1 MRVKPGRCLL
11 RQLLD
16 KRKLSNQWLAE
27 QTGLSE
33 QKISNYVNG
42 HTKMGYGVAVSIAL
56 TLGVH
61 AEDLYEFNKVKIR

>member
-16 KRKLSNQWLAE
+16 HRKLSNAWLAE
-27 QTGLSE
+27 QTGLAE
-33 QKISNYVNG
+33 QKISNYITG
-42 HTKMGYGVAVSIAL
+42 HARMGYATAVSIAL

-61 AEDLYEFNKVKIR
+61 AEDLYENKRVK

>member
-11 RQLLD
+11 RQLLEE
-16 KRKLSNQWLAE
+16 RKLTNQWLAD

-33 QKISNYVNG
+33 QKISNYVTG
-42 HTKMGYGVAVSIAL
+42 QARMGYATACSIAL

-61 AEDLYEFNKVKIR
+61 AEDLYEQKKVR

>member
-16 KRKLSNQWLAE
+16 EKKKSNLWLAE

-33 QKISNYVNG
+33 QKISNYVTG
-42 HTKMGYGVAVSIAL
+42 QARMGYATACSIAF

-61 AEDLYEFNKVKIR
+61 AEDLYEQKKDS